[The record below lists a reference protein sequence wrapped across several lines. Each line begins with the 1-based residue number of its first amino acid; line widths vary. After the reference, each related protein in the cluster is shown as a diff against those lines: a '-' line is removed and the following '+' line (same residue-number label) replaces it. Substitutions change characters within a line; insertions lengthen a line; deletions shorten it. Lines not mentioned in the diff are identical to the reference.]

1 MSTSGSLPEGASRAV
16 VRLTEDAIADLH
28 RLHRKNPQI
37 VRWAFKKMLLLERSV
52 LAGEP
57 LLGELIGFRKL
68 VVGDRDWRIVWRAT
82 TDTVGTT
89 VIDVAEVWAAGA
101 RSDQEVYREMTARV
115 AALGTSPPAV
125 ALTTVLDSMGRLFTD
140 VEATFEPVPA
150 EPLPVWLTDRLPQ
163 ELGLS
168 AAEVAAMTPE
178 EAMRRLEAHWPRPQ

>member
-1 MSTSGSLPEGASRAV
+1 MSTPGPSTPDAPRAV

>member
-16 VRLTEDAIADLH
+16 VRLTEVAIADLH

>member
-1 MSTSGSLPEGASRAV
+1 
-16 VRLTEDAIADLH
+16 
-28 RLHRKNPQI
+28 
-37 VRWAFKKMLLLERSV
+37 
-52 LAGEP
+52 
-57 LLGELIGFRKL
+57 
-68 VVGDRDWRIVWRAT
+68 
-82 TDTVGTT
+82 
-89 VIDVAEVWAAGA
+89 
-101 RSDQEVYREMTARV
+101 MTARV

>member
-125 ALTTVLDSMGRLFTD
+125 ALTTVLDSMGRLFTE